1 MTFSRAA
8 GLARPTFADIG
19 YGVRPITAVASLK
32 RRKSCHRATP
42 KLIAERFVDDLL
54 LLDGVHL

>member
-42 KLIAERFVDDLL
+42 KLIAERFVDDFL
-54 LLDGVHL
+54 LLDGVYL